1 MADVGVW
8 IKNADIQARAG
19 THANTTSKATAATD
33 VYVLDVEGRIN
44 SFCRYN
50 FSDNYS
56 TLNADVK
63 ELLVEWGASLCAM
76 KVILWDISGYTAR
89 EAEFMLDALW
99 DTVEECKRILR
110 EAGVMDWWK
119 DGAT

>member
-1 MADVGVW
+1 M
-8 IKNADIQARAG
+8 
-19 THANTTSKATAATD
+19 
-33 VYVLDVEGRIN
+33 DVEGRIN

-63 ELLVEWGASLCAM
+63 ELQVEWGASLCAM